1 MTTGLSHAKSR
12 RDQLAIRDGLNT
24 VRIYLTGYS
33 FPIHLSLLKTVLD
46 RRIVATAY
54 NTAALLRTPM
64 IMTATKIETTTARS
78 SG

>member
-12 RDQLAIRDGLNT
+12 RDRLAIRDGLNA
-24 VRIYLTGYS
+24 VRIHSNGYS
-33 FPIHLSLLKTVLD
+33 FLIHLTLLTTVLD

-54 NTAALLRTPM
+54 STAALLRIPM